1 MPVHAE
7 NVPDVF
13 FQESS
18 KSIFEAVEDD
28 YIAEYST
35 LLCYRRDVR
44 VKFRICSRDE
54 AVVHVNGRKVRFSQ
68 AGA

>member
-13 FQESS
+13 FQESTRP
-18 KSIFEAVEDD
+18 IFDEVEDN
-28 YIAEYST
+28 YIAEYSS

-54 AVVHVNGRKVRFSQ
+54 AAVHVNGRTVRFPPAS
-68 AGA
+68 A